1 MIKQSTKELIAMPS
15 FVLPVGL
22 GVLSF
27 VFTYYSLELSLVG
40 TVLAPLW
47 FPTSIMMVALFRHS
61 FRQWP
66 MVIVVC
72 ALGSLCASAVLFP
85 INEINLGYS
94 AINIIEALLGASLL
108 RRLLP
113 QHNPLQNLNSWVR
126 LVVGSAIIPPLVGG
140 LLAVWLEGMSGAN
153 VARTFFIW
161 VLSETIGSLAL
172 VPTAL
177 LFKPAYLLRYKNPK
191 LLLETIFTFVITLTL
206 SYLALLYMPWP
217 FTFIIV
223 FLMWSAI
230 RLPRLEAF
238 IVFLG
243 TLMVVSLMMAT
254 TNQAGLQQP
263 HTAIMNNAPWLPFL
277 MILLPANVMTM
288 VMYSFRE
295 ERKHIT
301 ESEARFRNA
310 MEYSAIG
317 MALVSTDGQW
327 LQVNKSLC
335 KFLGY
340 TPEQLRS
347 LTFQQ
352 ITHPEDLHADLQQLN
367 MLVSG
372 SINSYSMEK
381 RYYTSKGDVVWAL
394 LAVSIVRDIDGSP
407 LYLIAQ
413 IEDINDLKHT
423 EWVNK
428 RLMERITL
436 ANEAGGIGI
445 WEWDLVSDVISWD
458 KRMFDLYEVP
468 AHMKPTYAL
477 WLECIVPDD
486 AAAAEKTVREALHD
500 RVPFKMEYRIN
511 VKEGIRHIRSL
522 ANRVLNKN
530 GDVERLL
537 GINMDMTEVKQLNEA
552 LYQEKERLHITL
564 DSIGEA
570 VICTDVDMNIT
581 FMNPIAEK
589 LSGWPQQQAIGQ
601 HILAILHI
609 TFGDTGP
616 VMENIHSGDYSR
628 TTIEHD
634 VVLHCRNGGSYDIHY
649 SITPLTT
656 LDGQSIGSV
665 LVIQDVTESR
675 KMLKQLSY
683 SASHDGLTHLA
694 NRVSFENHLKRLLQS
709 AGENRQRHALV
720 FIDLD
725 RFKAVND
732 TAGHAAGD
740 ALLRELAS
748 LMLSMLRTGDFLAR
762 LGGDEFGLLLPDCSA
777 DNARH
782 ISERIIQSINDYHFT
797 WNGRLHR
804 IGASAGITQIDAD
817 NRLASE
823 VLSQADIACY
833 ASKNSGRGRVTVF
846 ESSQHDIHTNNQ
858 NFSVDEQK
866 RIINDN
872 PILMVAQGVAPPRIP
887 ETTSFYV
894 MSLRLW
900 GSDDMVINESVFR
913 AAVTDKNLQC
923 ALDLRIFNEFFSKFA
938 LQVANKGFGVA
949 FTLSSAGLASDNV
962 VDKILAQLSRSP
974 LPARLLHLMIHCEA
988 LQHED
993 ERIDRNLQRLR
1004 DSGCQLILSHVGR
1017 DLDIFKDISRQ
1028 HFSYIIVDNELIQ
1041 NVHCNLMDE
1050 MMVTIIHGH
1059 AQRQSLQTIAGP
1071 ADVPM
1076 VLDTL
1081 SGIGVELIYGE
1092 AVTQPTP
1099 LEMLLNSSYFAIN

>member
-1 MIKQSTKELIAMPS
+1 MIKQSAKELIALPP
-15 FVLPVGL
+15 FLLPVGL
-22 GVLSF
+22 GFLSF
-27 VFTYYSLELSLVG
+27 IFTWYSLELSLLG

-47 FPTSIMMVALFRHS
+47 FPTSVIMVALFRNPL
-61 FRQWP
+61 RQWP
-66 MVIVVC
+66 MVIVIC
-72 ALGSLCASAVLFP
+72 ALGSLCASMILQP
-85 INEINLGYS
+85 LNEINLGYT
-94 AINIIEALLGASLL
+94 AINIIEALLGASLM
-108 RRLLP
+108 RRMLP
-113 QHNPLQNLNSWVR
+113 QHNPLQNLNNWVR
-126 LVVGSAIIPPLVGG
+126 LVICSAIIPPIIGG
-140 LLAVWLEGMSGAN
+140 VLAVWLDGAGIGSF
-153 VARTFFIW
+153 VKTFFVW
-161 VLSETIGSLAL
+161 TLSETIAALAF

-177 LFKPAYLLRYKNPK
+177 LFKPDALLRHKNPK
-191 LLLETIFTFVITLTL
+191 LLIETIFTFVITLAL
-206 SYLALLYMPWP
+206 SYLALRYLPWP

-243 TLMVVSLMMAT
+243 TLMMVSLMMAT
-254 TNQAGLQQP
+254 HGTTIQQP
-263 HTAIMNNAPWLPFL
+263 HTAIMENAPWLPFL

-327 LQVNKSLC
+327 LQVNKSLS

-340 TPEQLRS
+340 TAEQLRS

-445 WEWDLVSDVISWD
+445 WEWDLGTDVISWD

-468 AHMKPTYAL
+468 AHVKPTYAL
-477 WLECIVPDD
+477 WLECIVPED
-486 AAAAEKTVREALHD
+486 APAAEKTVREALQA
-500 RVPFKMEYRIN
+500 RVPFKMEYR
-511 VKEGIRHIRSL
+511 VKVKDGIRHIRSL

-601 HILAILHI
+601 HILAILQI
-609 TFGDTGP
+609 TFGDNGP

-694 NRVSFENHLKRLLQS
+694 NRVSFETHLKRLLQS

-777 DNARH
+777 ENARH
-782 ISERIIQSINDYHFT
+782 ISERMIQSINDYHFT

-846 ESSQHDIHTNNQ
+846 ESSQHDIRKDSQ
-858 NFSVDEQK
+858 DMSLEEQK

-872 PILMVAQGVAPPRIP
+872 PILMVARGVAPPRVP
-887 ETTSFYV
+887 ESTSFYLV
-894 MSLRLW
+894 SLRFW
-900 GSDDMVINESVFR
+900 GSDDVVIDESTFR
-913 AAVTDKNLQC
+913 AAVTDKALQC
-923 ALDLRIFNEFFSKFA
+923 ALDLRIFNEFFHKLA
-938 LQVANKGFGVA
+938 QQVANKGFGVA
-949 FTLSSAGLASDNV
+949 LALSTHSLATDSV
-962 VDKILAQLSRSP
+962 VDEILEQLSRSS
-974 LPARLLHLMIHCEA
+974 LPARLLHLMVHCEA
-988 LQHED
+988 LQSEA
-993 ERIDRNLQRLR
+993 EKIDKNLQRLR
-1004 DSGCQLILSHVGR
+1004 DSGCQLILTHVGR
-1017 DLDIFKDISRQ
+1017 DLDIFKRVSRQ
-1028 HFSYIIVDNELIQ
+1028 CFSYIIVDDELIQ

-1059 AQRQSLQTIAGP
+1059 AQRQSLQTIAGS
-1071 ADVPM
+1071 ADLPM
-1076 VLDTL
+1076 VMDTL
-1081 SGIGVELIYGE
+1081 SGIGIDLIFGE

-1099 LEMLLNSSYFAIN
+1099 LEMLLNTSYFAIN

>member
-1 MIKQSTKELIAMPS
+1 MNKNNTAKLDSTPPL
-15 FVLPVGL
+15 LLLLGL
-22 GVLSF
+22 GLLSF
-27 VFTYYSLELSLVG
+27 IFTLYSLELSLVG

-47 FPTSIMMVALFRHS
+47 FPTSVMTVAFFRNPP
-61 FRQWP
+61 RVWP
-66 MVIVVC
+66 LIAVAC
-72 ALGSLCASAVLFP
+72 SLGSVGATATLLP
-85 INEINLGYS
+85 LGEINLGFT
-94 AINIIEALLGASLL
+94 AINIIEALLAATLM
-108 RRLLP
+108 RRFLSAR
-113 QHNPLQNLNSWVR
+113 NPLQNLNSWVR
-126 LVVGSAIIPPLVGG
+126 LALCSAAIPPILGGVLALWLAGPESGNAAKTFFVWILSESIGALALLPTG
-140 LLAVWLEGMSGAN
+140 LL
-153 VARTFFIW
+153 I
-161 VLSETIGSLAL
+161 
-172 VPTAL
+172 
-177 LFKPAYLLRYKNPK
+177 KPSYLLRHRDPK
-191 LLLETIFTFVITLTL
+191 LFLETALTFVVTLAL
-206 SYLALLYMPWP
+206 SYLVLRYMPWP

-238 IVFLG
+238 IIFLA

-254 TNQAGLQQP
+254 NNVSMAMP
-263 HTAIMNNAPWLPFL
+263 HLTVIDNAPWLPFL

-317 MALVSTDGQW
+317 MALVSIEGQW
-327 LQVNKSLC
+327 IQVNKSLS

-340 TPEQLRS
+340 TADQLRA

-352 ITHPEDLHADLQQLN
+352 ITYPEDLHADLRQLD
-367 MLVSG
+367 MLIAG
-372 SINSYSMEK
+372 DINSYSMEK
-381 RYYTSKGDVVWAL
+381 RYYTSQGDVVWAL
-394 LAVSIVRDIDGSP
+394 LAVSVVRDTDGSP

-423 EWVNK
+423 EWINK

-445 WEWDLVSDVISWD
+445 WEWDLTSDVISWD
-458 KRMFDLYEVP
+458 KRMFELYEVQP
-468 AHMKPTYAL
+468 HVKPTYRL
-477 WLECIVPDD
+477 WAECILSEDLPL
-486 AAAAEKTVREALHD
+486 AEKVVRDSLQE
-500 RVPFKMEYRIN
+500 RQPFKMEFRIK
-511 VKEGIRHIRSL
+511 VKDGIRHIRSL

-570 VICTDVDMNIT
+570 VICTDIDMNVT
-581 FMNPIAEK
+581 FMNPVAEK
-589 LSGWPQQQAIGQ
+589 LSGWPQDHALGQ
-601 HILAILHI
+601 HILAILRI
-609 TFGDTGP
+609 TFGDGGP
-616 VMENIHSGDYSR
+616 ALENIHSGDFSR
-628 TTIEHD
+628 MAIEQD

-683 SASHDGLTHLA
+683 SASHDSLTHLA
-694 NRVSFENHLKRLLQS
+694 NRISFENHLKRLLQS
-709 AGENRQRHALV
+709 AGDNRQRHALV

-740 ALLRELAS
+740 ALLRELSS

-762 LGGDEFGLLLPDCSA
+762 LGGDEFGLLLPDCSME
-777 DNARH
+777 NARH
-782 ISERIIQSINDYHFT
+782 ISERIINNINEYHFV
-797 WNGRLHR
+797 WEGRLHR

-817 NRLASE
+817 NRVASE

-846 ESSQHDIHTNNQ
+846 EAQQHYMHKDRNALPI
-858 NFSVDEQK
+858 DEQW
-866 RIINDN
+866 RIINEN
-872 PILMVAQGVAPPRIP
+872 PILMVAVAIAPPRVP
-887 ETTSFYV
+887 ESTSFYLL
-894 MSLRLW
+894 SLKFW
-900 GSDDMVINESVFR
+900 NSDKEMIDEHAFRSGLMENE
-913 AAVTDKNLQC
+913 LQH
-923 ALDLRIFNEFFSKFA
+923 ALDRRVFSEFFREFA
-938 LQVANKGFGVA
+938 ARIAQKGFGVA
-949 FTLSSAGLASDNV
+949 LPLSCAGLANNAFIDELLGML
-962 VDKILAQLSRSP
+962 DRSP
-974 LPARLLHLMIHCEA
+974 LPARLLHLQIDSKSVLA
-988 LQHED
+988 ED
-993 ERIDRNLQRLR
+993 ERHAANLRRLR
-1004 DSGCQLILSHVGR
+1004 DSGCQLVLTHVGR
-1017 DLDIFKDISRQ
+1017 DLELFDKISRQ
-1028 HFSYIIVDNELIQ
+1028 IFSYIIIDNELIQ

-1059 AQRQSLQTIAGP
+1059 AQRLMLHSIAGP
-1071 ADVPM
+1071 ADLPM
-1076 VLDTL
+1076 VMDTL
-1081 SGIGVELIYGE
+1081 SGVGIDLIFGE
-1092 AVTQPTP
+1092 AISAPQPLP
-1099 LEMLLNSSYFAIN
+1099 VLLNTSYFAIN